1 MDLYGDLPPI
11 GAEKD
16 SWKDSSSQSGSLS
29 DTKSLSL
36 PVPTADTTRET
47 STGQDGAKAKP
58 NKPFSA
64 TLLFKPRQT
73 SKLHNSL
80 SASSGVKT
88 SASSDTQNTVFAI
101 QKPAVAAVAAV
112 STTSESSMVREA
124 NSKESFQENHKEEEE
139 SDLLFNMNSSFD
151 VEGQDSYDP
160 MRPNDYLTFCQ
171 DREEMKRLAKLAE
184 DNQRTLEEMERQRR
198 EKERE
203 RQLAAETGDF
213 QKLLATAAATNS
225 TASLSNTTNAYVSG
239 GVTMGRGR
247 GRGVMNLPAWITQQ
261 MSSDLSSEPAVEKE
275 REGRDMRQDAEEKKN
290 NVEDPIASEA
300 SSLQEPQVGMKRKA
314 VSSFSKV
321 SRVLLLQ
328 NMVSL
333 EEAMADGEEL
343 AKETR
348 EECERFGRV
357 LDCEVFLANRNA
369 FLELPDQMRVRIFV
383 RFERQDASI
392 RALKELNGRFFGGR
406 QVTASFF
413 EEEAFLQRQLAPSLK
428 S

>member
-29 DTKSLSL
+29 ETKSLSL
-36 PVPTADTTRET
+36 PVPTVETREAGT
-47 STGQDGAKAKP
+47 SQEGVKAKP
-58 NKPFSA
+58 NNKPFSA

-73 SKLHNSL
+73 SKIHNAL

-88 SASSDTQNTVFAI
+88 SAPSDNQNTVSTI
-101 QKPAVAAVAAV
+101 QKPV
-112 STTSESSMVREA
+112 SASEPSIVRET
-124 NSKESFQENHKEEEE
+124 NSQENSQEQHKEEEE
-139 SDLLFNMNSSFD
+139 EEPELFNTNSSFD

-171 DREEMKRLAKLAE
+171 EREEMKRLAKLAE

-203 RQLAAETGDF
+203 RQLAAESGDF
-213 QKLLATAAATNS
+213 QKLLATATAATNS
-225 TASLSNTTNAYVSG
+225 HSTTSISNNTNPSISG

-261 MSSDLSSEPAVEKE
+261 MSSDLSSSEAVEKE
-275 REGRDMRQDAEEKKN
+275 REGRRDLRQDVEEKKN
-290 NVEDPIASEA
+290 NVEEEPTVLQAS
-300 SSLQEPQVGMKRKA
+300 LLEPQVGMKRKA

-357 LDCEVFLANRNA
+357 LDCEVFLAKRTA
-369 FLELPDQMRVRIFV
+369 FPELSDQMRVRIFV

-413 EEEAFLQRQLAPSLK
+413 EEEAFLQRQLAPSVK